1 MLDQREHHYDG
12 DEVKQT
18 LCKLLLMFRLAVD
31 FGVYAR
37 VLMFYLF
44 YLILFYSVLQ
54 MSVFESNMIPRSS
67 WDLHWDYF
75 RFILALLKTKKEFGT
90 LFNLTNF
97 FGLFWWVEIETHFS
111 LKCRK
116 TNTPL
121 SNDWQTSCLMDN
133 SWLVQESQLWTQ
145 MDLVK

>member
-37 VLMFYLF
+37 VLMFCLF

-90 LFNLTNF
+90 QFN
-97 FGLFWWVEIETHFS
+97 
-111 LKCRK
+111 
-116 TNTPL
+116 
-121 SNDWQTSCLMDN
+121 
-133 SWLVQESQLWTQ
+133 
-145 MDLVK
+145 